1 MYLGIILSPEEHRR
15 WRMHL
20 ANIGRTSQDVLREEI
35 LRRLE
40 EKPDAQVT
48 SEVEVLPDFAESF

>member
-1 MYLGIILSPEEHRR
+1 
-15 WRMHL
+15 MHL
-20 ANIGRTSQDVLREEI
+20 AALGKTSQDVLREEI

-40 EKPDAQVT
+40 EKPDAPVT